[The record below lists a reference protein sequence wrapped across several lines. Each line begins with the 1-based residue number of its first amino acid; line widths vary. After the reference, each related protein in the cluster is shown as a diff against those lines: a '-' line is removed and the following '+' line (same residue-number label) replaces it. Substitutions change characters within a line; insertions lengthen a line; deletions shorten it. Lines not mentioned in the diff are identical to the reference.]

1 LENALTQHQAFW
13 ESPYQTYGR
22 DVIERQQME
31 RALRESEQRFHSL
44 IDVHPVPLGIVNR
57 QTMSFLFVSP
67 ELARLVNCSSQEL
80 LDMRPESL
88 FADPQEREDI
98 RHQLRTIGGVDSYEF
113 TLCKADGST
122 IPAAITA
129 KRVVYEGMDATVGV
143 ILDLTERQQTEAE
156 LARQRE
162 ALHQSEKLR
171 ALGALLAGVA
181 HELNNPLAIVVG
193 RSIMLEQEVDDAEI
207 VTAVGKIRQAAERCT
222 RIVQTF
228 LAIARQHQPE
238 CVPVNLNDL
247 ITSTLELLDYGLRTA
262 SIKVHLDLA
271 HDLPNVLADP
281 AQLCQV
287 VSHLFANAQQ
297 ALLQVPEPRWLHVA
311 THWDRAANTVNVE
324 VIENGPGVPQELR
337 SRIFEPF
344 LTTKTVGA
352 GTGVGLSLSHGIVT
366 AHEGT
371 LTLQDAPEG
380 GARFVIT
387 LPLDPAVRPQAAATP
402 QAETRVEPCSILII
416 EDEPDLAELF
426 SRTLKRVGHHTVV
439 VHSGHEAL
447 ATLAEH
453 DYDVILSDLH
463 IPDLNGP
470 DLYRELQVSYP
481 DLLERIA
488 FITGDALGEGAH
500 QFLSEANCPYL
511 EKPVFPAAVR
521 RLVQQLL
528 E

>member
-1 LENALTQHQAFW
+1 
-13 ESPYQTYGR
+13 
-22 DVIERQQME
+22 
-31 RALRESEQRFHSL
+31 
-44 IDVHPVPLGIVNR
+44 
-57 QTMSFLFVSP
+57 
-67 ELARLVNCSSQEL
+67 
-80 LDMRPESL
+80 
-88 FADPQEREDI
+88 
-98 RHQLRTIGGVDSYEF
+98 
-113 TLCKADGST
+113 
-122 IPAAITA
+122 
-129 KRVVYEGMDATVGV
+129 MDATVGV

-324 VIENGPGVPQELR
+324 VIDNGPGVPQELR

-387 LPLDPAVRPQAAATP
+387 LPLAPAVRPQAEVTP

-463 IPDLNGP
+463 IPDINGP

-481 DLLERIA
+481 DLLQRIA